1 MSLSLRSVLPLS
13 SPMAALAT
21 LPTCASPFCP
31 RPPSL
36 WQRWWARH
44 EGIWLGERWYCSP
57 DCFQVGV
64 FRRLE
69 GAVFATR
76 RDPKPNRLPLGLVLL
91 SQGDISDAQLRQA
104 LQRQRAAQSGKLG
117 EWLVTMGA
125 VSEQQITAALAV
137 QQGCPV
143 FPASQCRP
151 LPAAIHWPTP
161 LVHSYGAVPV
171 FYNRAHSSLYVGFRQ
186 GISHPFLY
194 SLEQVLRCRTQPC
207 IVSSS
212 TYQKQL
218 EWQTHWVDGETVVI
232 NQRQNGIEMTQTI
245 GNYAQQVHAERCSL
259 TSCEDHLWIRLER
272 VSGFHVDF
280 LFRLPTLQ

>member
-91 SQGDISDAQLRQA
+91 SQGDISDAQLRKA
-104 LQRQRAAQSGKLG
+104 FGSGSARLNPASWASG
-117 EWLVTMGA
+117 WSTMGA
-125 VSEQQITAALAV
+125 VSETTNHRGFGGAAGLPGVSVKNA
-137 QQGCPV
+137 
-143 FPASQCRP
+143 RP
-151 LPAAIHWPTP
+151 LPAAIHWPDSAGSP
-161 LVHSYGAVPV
+161 AIGAVPV
-171 FYNRAHSSLYVGFRQ
+171 FYNRAQQQSLR
-186 GISHPFLY
+186 
-194 SLEQVLRCRTQPC
+194 
-207 IVSSS
+207 
-212 TYQKQL
+212 
-218 EWQTHWVDGETVVI
+218 
-232 NQRQNGIEMTQTI
+232 
-245 GNYAQQVHAERCSL
+245 
-259 TSCEDHLWIRLER
+259 R
-272 VSGFHVDF
+272 VSPGKSVIPSCTRWSKCCVAAPSPALSHS
-280 LFRLPTLQ
+280 RPTNGGWNGKSTRSRARPW